1 MSTMNYTNK
10 AITLAITLTLMVGC
24 FSGYAQQDAQYTQFM
39 YNTVAINPAYAGNR
53 GMLSAIALHRS
64 QWAGLDGAPVTQSVS
79 VHSPIGLSNVGL
91 GFSVVNDKIGPA
103 SETYGN
109 IDFSYMLDVG
119 AESRLS
125 FGLKAGGHVLNVD
138 LQSLEVPDPNDPRFQ
153 QNIENKFSPNIGV
166 GVYFHTAAF
175 YIGASAPNLL
185 KNEHFQASNNQTG
198 ASFIAAER
206 VHYYLTS
213 GYVFD
218 VDYNIKLKPATMV
231 KVVAGAP
238 LQADFNLSMLYD
250 EKLTVG
256 ASYRWS
262 AALSGLLGYQ
272 INDQVMVGIA
282 YDRETTDLGNTIFN
296 SGSYEAFLRFEL
308 QRNYDRMETP
318 RFF

>member
-1 MSTMNYTNK
+1 MKSMNYKVKNLGLSILLVVVLCSFYGT
-10 AITLAITLTLMVGC
+10 
-24 FSGYAQQDAQYTQFM
+24 AQQDAQYTQFM

-79 VHSPIGLSNVGL
+79 VHSPIGLGNVGL
-91 GFSVVNDKIGPA
+91 GFSIVNDKLGPS

-138 LQSLEVPDPNDPRFQ
+138 LQSLQLPNQNDPRFL
-153 QNIENKFSPNIGV
+153 QNVENKFSPNVGV
-166 GVYFHTAAF
+166 GVYFHSSNF

-185 KNEHFQASNNQTG
+185 TNEHFQASNNQTG

-206 VHYYLTS
+206 IHYYLTS
-213 GYVFD
+213 GYVFEVSD
-218 VDYNIKLKPATMV
+218 NLKLKPAMLV
-231 KVVAGAP
+231 KAVSGSP
-238 LQADFNLSMLYD
+238 LQADVNLNALFSD
-250 EKLTVG
+250 RITIG
-256 ASYRWS
+256 TSYRWS
-262 AALSGLLGYQ
+262 AALSALVGFQ
-272 INDQVMVGIA
+272 VNDQVMVGLA
-282 YDRETTDLGNTIFN
+282 YDRETTELGNTIYN

-308 QRNYDRMETP
+308 QRDYDRMETP